1 MRKVQPPVYR
11 SADEIEVLIA
21 LQQHKAS
28 TLPPGKAR
36 RSIIDEIARLRA
48 EADLKYRDNV
58 ITIESRRMASRRR
71 VRAKRA

>member
-1 MRKVQPPVYR
+1 VYR

-21 LQQHKAS
+21 LRQHKAS

-36 RSIIDEIARLRA
+36 QSIVDEIARLRA